1 MIKTAKDAGADN
13 FTPSVPQ
20 YFSWI
25 NNTNEG
31 STEEHTLI
39 NLEFFRYLKDTY
51 GMEIKIYA
59 WDAGNF
65 DGASEGYGNVNGE
78 KFKGQYPEEYNNVVK
93 KAAEAGIR
101 MGLWGSPDGFGD
113 DEETEKERFE
123 FFVHLCRDHN
133 FALFKLDGVC
143 GHLRKEKAG
152 LFADM
157 LRECRKYSP
166 DLIVLN
172 HRLNLFE
179 AEKHITTYLWN
190 GNETYVDVS
199 TGNSNTCMH
208 HRGFMFTR
216 GHTDNLERLTE
227 DHGVC
232 ISSYIDYF
240 EDELI
245 YQAFNRSLIL
255 APETYGNPWLMRDDE
270 LPEFARVYNLHK
282 RNAAILVNGLLLS
295 ESYGDNACSRGSDTK
310 RFIATGNNSWETKTI
325 QLKIGEETGIRTD
338 RKVEVNLHHPVE
350 KHLGVFS
357 SGDTVEIQL
366 MPFRATL
373 VEIAVSEEA
382 EPMLINAEYRVIKEA
397 ADGTP
402 EQVKLLECSDD
413 DILLRKYG
421 TESFFM
427 KGKEIHIKEKAPV
440 KLGSLDKITIN
451 PENGEFLYESAMFNI
466 TNDCLEKRSIDRSG
480 ETVIPQVKKARDAFF
495 NQKLY
500 ALRGLEAANMFDG
513 RADTFYD
520 SQSKTYCDNNLRIE
534 GGCLRVDFGKE
545 IDCDRVE
552 IEFFRTDTPTRE
564 VEIQSVPVSA
574 EYSCNLKEWKTSDN
588 VILTEKENYTQE
600 IIRFTVHTTY
610 MLDGKK
616 MISAYGINDKIRY
629 LRIAHPV
636 DRIFSVRLIK
646 DNTGIELHNPSAN
659 NMQAHYRY
667 KKTCCVMSGEFI
679 LPEDRML
686 PRLAVAV
693 EGEHGTES
701 VYCVAEI
708 DGKFTGFP
716 DRAPGYKANQWEH
729 AVINS
734 DKNNTFYMDIPE
746 EWQGKKV
753 KIHAVFSDKGKAQTC
768 RCDVYSTANHKS
780 SF

>member
-1 MIKTAKDAGADN
+1 MIKSAKDAGADN

-39 NLEFFRYLKDTY
+39 NLDFFRYLKDTY

-78 KFKGQYPEEYNNVVK
+78 KFRGQYPDEYNRVVE
-93 KAAEAGIR
+93 KAKESGIR

-113 DEETEKERFE
+113 DEETEKERFD

-143 GHLRKEKAG
+143 GHLRPEKAE
-152 LFADM
+152 LFAEM

-172 HRLNLFE
+172 HRLNLFQ

-190 GNETYVDVS
+190 GNETYVDVLS
-199 TGNSNTCMH
+199 GNDNTCMH
-208 HRGFMFTR
+208 HRGFMFER
-216 GHTDNLERLTE
+216 GHTDNLERLAE

-232 ISSYIDYF
+232 ISSCIDYF

-270 LPEFARVYNLHK
+270 LAEFARVYNLHR
-282 RNAAILVNGLLLS
+282 RNADILVNGMLLP
-295 ESYGDNACSRGSDTK
+295 ESYGANACSRGTASK
-310 RFIATGNNSWETKTI
+310 RFISTGNNSWEEKTI
-325 QLKIGEETGIRTD
+325 TIKLDSEIGISTGKRL
-338 RKVEVNLHHPVE
+338 EVNIHHPYE
-350 KHLGVFS
+350 KHLGSFNA
-357 SGDTVEIQL
+357 GDRISVTL

-373 VEIAVSEEA
+373 IEVSVIEEA
-382 EPMLINAEYRVIKEA
+382 EPMLKNCEYRIIKELS
-397 ADGTP
+397 DGTP
-402 EQVKLLECSDD
+402 ESIRVLYSDGE
-413 DILLRKYG
+413 DILLHKNG
-421 TESFFM
+421 EDFFFM
-427 KGKEIHIKEKAPV
+427 KGEKTDVREKAPV
-440 KLGSLDKITIN
+440 KLGTISNIERN
-451 PENGEFLYESAMFNI
+451 PANGEFLYENAMFAIN
-466 TNDCLEKRSIDRSG
+466 NDCLEKRSLIRSG
-480 ETVIPQVKKARDAFF
+480 DTEIPEVKKARDAFF

-500 ALRGLEAANMFDG
+500 KLRGLEAKNMFDG
-513 RADTFYD
+513 RENTFFD

-534 GGCLRVDFGKE
+534 NGCLRVDFGEE
-545 IDCDRVE
+545 INCDSAE
-552 IEFFRTDTPTRE
+552 IEFFSADYPTRE
-564 VEIQSVPVSA
+564 VEIQSAPLKA
-574 EYSCNLKEWKTSDN
+574 EYSADLKEWKASED
-588 VILTEKENYTQE
+588 VILTEKEKYTEE

-610 MLDGKK
+610 NLPGKK
-616 MISAYGINDKIRY
+616 MISAYGINDSLRY

-636 DRIFSVRLIK
+636 DRIFAIRLIK
-646 DNTGIELHNPSAN
+646 NGKAIELKNPAAN

-667 KKTCCVMSGEFI
+667 KQSRALISGEI
-679 LPEDRML
+679 KLPENYSAL

-693 EGEHGTES
+693 EGEHGTEG

-708 DGKFTGFP
+708 NGKLCGFP
-716 DRAPGYKANQWEH
+716 ERAPEYKANQWEH
-729 AVINS
+729 RVLDK
-734 DKNNTFYMDIPE
+734 DKNNTFFVNLPE
-746 EWQGKKV
+746 GLEGETIKLY
-753 KIHAVFSDKGKAQTC
+753 AVFSDYNKAKNC
-768 RCDVYSTANHKS
+768 KCDVYLTPIH
-780 SF
+780 